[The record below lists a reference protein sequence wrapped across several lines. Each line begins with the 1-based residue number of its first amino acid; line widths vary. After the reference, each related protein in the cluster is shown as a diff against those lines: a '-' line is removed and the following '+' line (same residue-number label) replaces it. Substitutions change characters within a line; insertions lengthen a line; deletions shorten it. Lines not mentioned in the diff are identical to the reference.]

1 MSLSD
6 ESIDPG
12 QAKALDEVRAKIFY
26 LASDI
31 ESASQPTA
39 ILLRAVAESIVDAPE
54 TPEHTNG
61 RAGLTGI
68 AASLRYSNA
77 GALRSAGSGT
87 ANGVSHMTRHFDDG
101 GTGAGHKG

>member
-12 QAKALDEVRAKIFY
+12 HAKALDEVRAKIFY

-31 ESASQPTA
+31 EPASQPTA
-39 ILLRAVAESIVDAPE
+39 MLLRAVAESIVDVSE
-54 TPEHTNG
+54 TAEQMNG
-61 RAGLTGI
+61 REGYNGI
-68 AASLRYSNA
+68 GAPLRYA
-77 GALRSAGSGT
+77 RAIHSAVSGP
-87 ANGVSHMTRHFDDG
+87 ANGVSHMTRHFGDG